1 MAGVWTALGP
11 PSIIRV
17 YDPGLLMPLP
27 PEPPGRPVAAPRGN
41 AASPA
46 DVGAMFD
53 RIARVYDPLNAVIS
67 GFQEPRWRRRLVA
80 ATGLDQGM
88 AALDVATGTGAVARD
103 LARQVGAAGHV
114 LGVDISAGMI
124 ERARAHGRNPAQL
137 SFLCGD
143 ALDLPIQDGTFDAA
157 TIAFGMRNLPDYER
171 GFAEMTRA
179 VRSGG
184 IVACLEIARP
194 RSPLGRLGGYWF
206 ERVVPLIGRL
216 AGQADA
222 YRYLVASVRAYPPPE
237 EIAESMRRAG
247 LIEVRW
253 TPLTFGLVTLH
264 VGRRA

>member
-1 MAGVWTALGP
+1 M
-11 PSIIRV
+11 PSG
-17 YDPGLLMPLP
+17 D
-27 PEPPGRPVAAPRGN
+27 ATDRGN
-41 AASPA
+41 AASSHV
-46 DVGAMFD
+46 VGAMFD
-53 RIARVYDPLNAVIS
+53 RIAPVYDRMNAVIS

-80 ATGLDQGM
+80 ATGLEQGM

-103 LARQVGAAGHV
+103 LARQVGAGGHV
-114 LGVDISAGMI
+114 LGLDISAGMI
-124 ERARAHGRNPAQL
+124 DRARAHEHSPAQL
-137 SFLCGD
+137 SFQCGD
-143 ALDLPIQDGTFDAA
+143 ALDLPVQDGTFDAA

-194 RSPLGRLGGYWF
+194 RSPVGRLGGYWF
-206 ERVVPLIGRL
+206 ERAVPLIGRL

-222 YRYLVASVRAYPPPE
+222 YRYLVTSVRAYPPPD
-237 EIAESMRRAG
+237 EIGEIMGRAG

-264 VGRRA
+264 VGRRP

>member
-1 MAGVWTALGP
+1 MQP
-11 PSIIRV
+11 PF
-17 YDPGLLMPLP
+17 D
-27 PEPPGRPVAAPRGN
+27 PPGHPAASPRGN
-41 AASPA
+41 TASPTE
-46 DVGAMFD
+46 VGAMFD
-53 RIARVYDPLNAVIS
+53 RIARVYDPLNALIS

-80 ATGLDQGM
+80 ATGLEQGM

-103 LARQVGAAGHV
+103 LARHVGAGGHV

-124 ERARAHGRNPAQL
+124 DRARAHERNPAQL
-137 SFLCGD
+137 SFQCGD
-143 ALDLPIQDGTFDAA
+143 ALDLPVQDGMFDAA

-194 RSPLGRLGGYWF
+194 RSPLGRLGGFWF

-222 YRYLVASVRAYPPPE
+222 YRYLVTSVRAYPPPE
-237 EIAESMRRAG
+237 EVAGIMGRAG